1 MKQLLTSK
9 KGITLL
15 ALFITLLLGI
25 TIGTII
31 SDGVLSA
38 QEETPV
44 ELLQIQGEG
53 SPLLLGESA
62 SLGEGFARVANTV
75 EPAVVNISTTAII
88 RTSGGQ
94 GGGAQGDFREFFG
107 DDFWQ
112 RFFGPG
118 SPQPQER
125 KATSLGTGV
134 IVDSEGY
141 VLTNYHVVARTN
153 PLDGVS
159 LPKRGPSITL
169 HDDGSVRFTPRR
181 TEEPEPTSD
190 G

>member
-1 MKQLLTSK
+1 MKQFLTSK

-62 SLGEGFARVANTV
+62 SLTEGFARVANTV

-94 GGGAQGDFREFFG
+94 EIRRRIVIALAMGDGQVDAFTEIGLVEVIGGIL
-107 DDFWQ
+107 
-112 RFFGPG
+112 RF
-118 SPQPQER
+118 Q
-125 KATSLGTGV
+125 ALG
-134 IVDSEGY
+134 
-141 VLTNYHVVARTN
+141 
-153 PLDGVS
+153 
-159 LPKRGPSITL
+159 
-169 HDDGSVRFTPRR
+169 
-181 TEEPEPTSD
+181 
-190 G
+190 

>member
-75 EPAVVNISTTAII
+75 EPAVVNISTTRIQQI
-88 RTSGGQ
+88 SVNP
-94 GGGAQGDFREFFG
+94 FF
-107 DDFWQ
+107 DDFWAPFFDLPFRVPQ
-112 RFFGPG
+112 RRELHGLG
-118 SPQPQER
+118 S
-125 KATSLGTGV
+125 GV
-134 IVDSEGY
+134 IINRRGH
-141 VLTNYHVVARTN
+141 VLTNHHVIDR
-153 PLDGVS
+153 
-159 LPKRGPSITL
+159 
-169 HDDGSVRFTPRR
+169 
-181 TEEPEPTSD
+181 
-190 G
+190 